1 VGVST
6 QVPAKIVY
14 LSDGEQEVS
23 LGRRSVQFKHARP
36 QSLPGGDRKSAL
48 VVKALRHL
56 GKDGVDDRALS
67 VLKSSLS
74 D

>member
-1 VGVST
+1 MPGLNLL
-6 QVPAKIVY
+6 A
-14 LSDGEQEVS
+14 
-23 LGRRSVQFKHARP
+23 
-36 QSLPGGDRKSAL
+36 GGDRKSAL

-74 D
+74 G